1 MKGNENIF
9 RQITKTRVK
18 KTGLREKFNWHR
30 WIPMG
35 QTPLF
40 EITLTYKDVTEI
52 LDSLYSSIEKTDNSK
67 IKNIYKVLDKS
78 KDKITLPSPS
88 CPQSSI
94 KIKLRH
100 EQWIKIIECCQPND
114 YLVDHLEGKI
124 SLLRKYRQSTMF

>member
-1 MKGNENIF
+1 
-9 RQITKTRVK
+9 
-18 KTGLREKFNWHR
+18 
-30 WIPMG
+30 MG
-35 QTPLF
+35 QMPLF
-40 EITLTYKDVTEI
+40 EITLTYTDIVEI
-52 LDSLYSSIEKTDNSK
+52 LGSLYASIEKTNNNK

-78 KDKITLPSPS
+78 KDKTTLPSPS
-88 CPQSSI
+88 CPQTPI